1 MTTGK
6 IKIVL
11 KIPINLRQHLSNDF
25 KRFYPIQYFSS
36 PTLTSSPQEIKITF
50 IQLFYNLKNCNE
62 EFCDFETSDRK
73 FQIQENLKA

>member
-36 PTLTSSPQEIKITF
+36 PILTPFPPRNAKSHLFNYFIILKIVMKNSV
-50 IQLFYNLKNCNE
+50 ILKQVTGS
-62 EFCDFETSDRK
+62 FK
-73 FQIQENLKA
+73 FKKI